1 MFEDLIAK
9 FQFWKAR
16 KFLKF
21 GRDYDLFLD
30 LSNKDAIAIKIIK
43 KYPGVIFE
51 ITDIHMSSDNTM
63 SYNISIIA
71 NPNLCNVE
79 SNKFKDFTSAILRN
93 IITESVELEHAT
105 RVIDEN
111 GNIDLVESDAER
123 VFHEEDTAISEE
135 RVPDRKPRK
144 KGIRRNKRLH
154 SEVQQSTTESSTGD

>member
-1 MFEDLIAK
+1 MFENLIAK

-51 ITDIHMSSDNTM
+51 ITDIQMTTDNTM
-63 SYNISIIA
+63 SFNTLIIA

-79 SNKFKDFTSAILRN
+79 SNKFKDFTSAIFRN
-93 IITESVELEHAT
+93 IINDSVKHAT
-105 RVIDEN
+105 KVIDEN

-123 VFHEEDTAISEE
+123 VLHEEDAAVSEE

>member
-9 FQFWKAR
+9 FQFWKAK

-30 LSNKDAIAIKIIK
+30 LSNKDAIAIKILK

-51 ITDIHMSSDNTM
+51 ITDIQMNSDNTM
-63 SYNISIIA
+63 SCNTSIID

-93 IITESVELEHAT
+93 IINDSVKHAT
-105 RVIDEN
+105 KVIDEN

-123 VFHEEDTAISEE
+123 VFHEEDAALSEE

-144 KGIRRNKRLH
+144 KTVRRNKRLH
-154 SEVQQSTTESSTGD
+154 SEVQQSAAESSTGD

>member
-51 ITDIHMSSDNTM
+51 ITDIHMSSDNAM

-79 SNKFKDFTSAILRN
+79 SNKFKDFTSAIFRN
-93 IITESVELEHAT
+93 IITDSVEHAT

-111 GNIDLVESDAER
+111 RNTNFVESDAER
-123 VFHEEDTAISEE
+123 VFHEEDSALSEE
-135 RVPDRKPRK
+135 RVSDRKPRK
-144 KGIRRNKRLH
+144 KGIRRNKRVH
-154 SEVQQSTTESSTGD
+154 SKVQQSASESSAGDQP

>member
-9 FQFWKAR
+9 FQFWKAK

-30 LSNKDAIAIKIIK
+30 LSNKDAIAIKILK

-51 ITDIHMSSDNTM
+51 ITDIQMTTDNTV
-63 SYNISIIA
+63 SYNTSIID

-93 IITESVELEHAT
+93 IINDSVKHAT
-105 RVIDEN
+105 KVIDEN

-123 VFHEEDTAISEE
+123 VFHEEDAALSEE

-144 KGIRRNKRLH
+144 KTVRRNKRVH
-154 SEVQQSTTESSTGD
+154 SKV

>member
-51 ITDIHMSSDNTM
+51 ITDIHMSSDNEM
-63 SYNISIIA
+63 SYNISIIS

-79 SNKFKDFTSAILRN
+79 SNKFKDFTSAIFRN
-93 IITESVELEHAT
+93 IITDSVEHAA
-105 RVIDEN
+105 RVKDEN

-123 VFHEEDTAISEE
+123 VLHEEDAAVSEE